1 MSEGCLGSVKWVS
14 SECQVSRASAA
25 SNNWDI
31 FNFVQ
36 RKPLTRLGYWAFTP
50 QKFVQCPPTF
60 SDRPGQR
67 CCVGAATYRGMGLM
81 WLPRPSTGIPSICDI
96 SKPLQAWASVLLP
109 PKNCDIT
116 ILCFFSALASEAGLS
131 AAMYRGMGLM
141 RLPLPSTDIPSIS
154 YILNPWQA
162 WLSGLFPQKFPTLLF

>member
-1 MSEGCLGSVKWVS
+1 M
-14 SECQVSRASAA
+14 SRASAA

-67 CCVGAATYRGMGLM
+67 CCVGAATYRGMDLM
-81 WLPRPSTGIPSICDI
+81 RLPLPSTGIPSIYNI

-109 PKNCDIT
+109 LKKSNNAFLGFLI
-116 ILCFFSALASEAGLS
+116 ALASEAGLS

-154 YILNPWQA
+154 YVLNP
-162 WLSGLFPQKFPTLLF
+162 